1 MNFVLPTLA
10 ISIMYVIFKII
21 DTKYITKDNIP
32 VKTITKDGL
41 IVFICGAISMFLLEQ
56 FQVSHIIGGSKD
68 SLSAFTNAP
77 DF

>member
-1 MNFVLPTLA
+1 MNFILPTLA

-32 VKTITKDGL
+32 VKAITKDGL
-41 IVFICGAISMFLLEQ
+41 IVFICGTISLFLLEQ
-56 FQVSHIIGGSKD
+56 FQFSHIIGGSKE

>member
-1 MNFVLPTLA
+1 MNFILPTLS

-21 DTKYITKDNIP
+21 DTKYVTKDNIP
-32 VKTITKDGL
+32 VKSITKDGF
-41 IVFICGAISMFLLEQ
+41 IVFMCGAISMFLLEQ
-56 FQVSHIIGGSKD
+56 LQVTHIIGGAKE